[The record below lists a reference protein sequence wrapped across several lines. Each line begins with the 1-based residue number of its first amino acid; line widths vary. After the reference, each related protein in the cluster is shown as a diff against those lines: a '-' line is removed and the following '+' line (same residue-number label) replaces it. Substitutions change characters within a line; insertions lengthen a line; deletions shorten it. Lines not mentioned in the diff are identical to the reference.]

1 MSSRPIRL
9 AATLAATALAG
20 SMLALAAPAAQ
31 AAPVFTD
38 AQTDL
43 DVFASAYSDDY
54 VGAADCGY
62 VSAGGTEPNVPVV
75 ENGPA
80 ATASTSATAT
90 FDNTSIPDDTA
101 TGTSSASGTGK
112 VTSVGGDL
120 STMDL
125 SVTSAAQVTNAL
137 GTSTECVRDIYA
149 GVQLEFEFT
158 VTHPGFLTLN
168 TKNTGPTYGEVYL
181 YRYDPSN
188 TTDNTAYVDNY
199 GSGVKFNATT
209 KVYLPA
215 GTYRGDFD
223 GEAFKYSKSSFS
235 VAGTSTMHAEFNVA
249 GSQTEAVSGKGKKY
263 VTLPS
268 ARSCTTHAVSST
280 ITAKKKRANKI
291 KQVTFFV
298 NDAKVKKVK
307 TPDKGDVVTFPVAD
321 DQTAD
326 VVAEVKLFPKKKGKP
341 GKVVEVSASYEACS

>member
-1 MSSRPIRL
+1 MHVSKPIQRAAMTAASAMAL
-9 AATLAATALAG
+9 ATLAIAV
-20 SMLALAAPAAQ
+20 PAQ

-43 DVFASAYSDDY
+43 DPFSSAYSYAY
-54 VGAADCGY
+54 VGPNDCGY
-62 VSAGGTEPNVPVV
+62 VSVGGTEPTVPVV

-80 ATASTSATAT
+80 ASASTSASGTYT
-90 FDNTSIPDDTA
+90 NTSIPGDTG

-125 SVTSAAQVTNAL
+125 SVTSAAQVTNAV
-137 GTSTECVRDIYA
+137 GSSTECIREMDA
-149 GVQLEFEFT
+149 GVDLEFEFT
-158 VTHPGFLTLN
+158 VTHPGFLTLT
-168 TKNTGPTYGEVYL
+168 TKNTGSAYGDAYI
-181 YRYDPSN
+181 YSYDPLN
-188 TTDNTAYVDNY
+188 TTDSEPYADI
-199 GSGVKFNATT
+199 SGNGLKFNATT

-215 GTYRGDFD
+215 GTYRGDLD
-223 GEAFKYSKSSFS
+223 GESYKYSKSSYS
-235 VAGTSTMHAEFNVA
+235 VAGTSTMHATFNVA

-268 ARSCTTHAVSST
+268 AWSCATHSINASV
-280 ITAKKKRANKI
+280 IGKKKRADQI
-291 KQVTFFV
+291 KQVNVFV

-307 TPDKGDVVTFPVAD
+307 TPDKGDAITIPVAD

-326 VVAEVKLFPKKKGKP
+326 VRAEVTLFPRQKGKP
-341 GKVVEVSASYEACS
+341 GKVVQVTASYEACS